1 MDGYAY
7 SPMPVMQFL
16 DDGGRPMVGGL
27 LCTFAAGTDT
37 PLPTTDY
44 DGKENPT
51 EIVLDSRGETPVSV
65 LLDVTKNYKFR
76 LLRPD
81 RSMVWERDGIRSSGI
96 EFGDSSVTG
105 ISAEKPITM
114 KVSGTKLVIGFD
126 GSEITAKLEALE
138 TADKAESEAREKADR
153 AENEARTAADEKLSQ
168 SIAESVA
175 AEASERKSA
184 DEALSESIAA
194 KQNKL
199 KAGDNIK
206 IESDTV
212 SVTGRR
218 QLKVKSPLY
227 VYSKTNSAI
236 TLSCNTSDVSEAVE
250 AEAAARKS
258 ADEGLTASINAEETL
273 RKEADGELKE
283 SLNSNFQILQKEFE
297 SETKSRG
304 QADAALQTQINNLKP
319 KTATGRL
326 SVSTTAES
334 ATEITF
340 GDWTFAFKINSAQA
354 GTITLTNPGVTSAD
368 IFSESRTYGNTVR
381 VVGADCSGGY
391 TGTFFGN
398 GDFSLYTSRI
408 VIDVYWAGGWLR
420 MTLLLHTESSSGIFD
435 YIIEEF

>member
-1 MDGYAY
+1 MTLSYLFD
-7 SPMPVMQFL
+7 PNRQFL
-16 DDGGRPMVGGL
+16 DTGGSPLTGGWL
-27 LCTFAAGTDT
+27 EVFLAYTDDRAET
-37 PLPTTDY
+37 WSDLGGSTL
-44 DGKENPT
+44 NP
-51 EIVLDSRGETPVSV
+51 EKIVLDSSGRAAVVCAEGVAYRLEVKDPQGQLQWTVQPCYAGSSASAQTEVTSEDGTVNVVKAASAGKNTFDLSISDALSDVNASIAAETV
-65 LLDVTKNYKFR
+65 
-76 LLRPD
+76 
-81 RSMVWERDGIRSSGI
+81 
-96 EFGDSSVTG
+96 
-105 ISAEKPITM
+105 
-114 KVSGTKLVIGFD
+114 
-126 GSEITAKLEALE
+126 
-138 TADKAESEAREKADR
+138 AREKADGSL
-153 AENEARTAADEKLSQ
+153 AK
-168 SIAESVA
+168 SVA
-175 AEASERKSA
+175 AETEARKSA

-194 KQNKL
+194 KQDKL

-218 QLKVKSPLY
+218 SLNVKAPLY
-227 VYSKTNSAI
+227 VYSKTDSAI
-236 TLSCNTSDVSEAVE
+236 TLSCDISDVSAAVK

>member
-1 MDGYAY
+1 MTLSYLFD
-7 SPMPVMQFL
+7 PNRQFL
-16 DDGGRPMVGGL
+16 DTGGSPLTGGWL
-27 LCTFAAGTDT
+27 EVFLAYTDDRAET
-37 PLPTTDY
+37 WSDLGGSTL
-44 DGKENPT
+44 NP
-51 EIVLDSRGETPVSV
+51 EKIVLDSSGRAAVVCAEGVAYRLEVKDPQGQLQWTVQPCYAGSSASAQTEVTSEDGTVNVVKAASAGKNTFDLSISDALSDVNASIAAETV
-65 LLDVTKNYKFR
+65 
-76 LLRPD
+76 
-81 RSMVWERDGIRSSGI
+81 
-96 EFGDSSVTG
+96 
-105 ISAEKPITM
+105 
-114 KVSGTKLVIGFD
+114 
-126 GSEITAKLEALE
+126 
-138 TADKAESEAREKADR
+138 AREKADGSL
-153 AENEARTAADEKLSQ
+153 AK
-168 SIAESVA
+168 SVA
-175 AEASERKSA
+175 AETEARKSA

-194 KQNKL
+194 KQDKL

-218 QLKVKSPLY
+218 RLNVKAPLY
-227 VYSKTNSAI
+227 VYSKTDSAI
-236 TLSCNTSDVSEAVE
+236 TLSCDISDVSAAVK